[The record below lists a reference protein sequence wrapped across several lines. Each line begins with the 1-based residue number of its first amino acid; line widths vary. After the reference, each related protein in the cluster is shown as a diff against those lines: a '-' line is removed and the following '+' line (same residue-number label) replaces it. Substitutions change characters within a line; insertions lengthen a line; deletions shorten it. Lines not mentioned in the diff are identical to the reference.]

1 VESGSKSFIQP
12 NQPSSIRTNAVGYLL
27 KEQISPRTFHCV
39 PLLRART
46 HDLFSLSRLKKIF
59 CQLFLKLACWGGLID
74 SSCLLHWKLKNF
86 IF

>member
-39 PLLRART
+39 PLVRA
-46 HDLFSLSRLKKIF
+46 HDLFSLSRFTKF
-59 CQLFLKLACWGGLID
+59 FLPPTFFEAGLLGRI
-74 SSCLLHWKLKNF
+74 N
-86 IF
+86 